1 MKSPAGPVK
10 TRFEFFHPRRCV
22 RSNWELQHR
31 QSQNKTELLEALS
44 DEQKELLEK
53 FCATEIEL
61 NGISEREAFT
71 AGFKIAMRLA
81 AEAFYTA
88 DNE

>member
-1 MKSPAGPVK
+1 MKNPSDSRIAGI
-10 TRFEFFHPRRCV
+10 CQSV

-31 QSQNKTELLEALS
+31 QPQNKAELLEALS

-81 AEAFYTA
+81 AEAFYES

>member
-1 MKSPAGPVK
+1 MKNPSDSRTAGI
-10 TRFEFFHPRRCV
+10 CQSV

-31 QSQNKTELLEALS
+31 QPQNKAELLEALS
-44 DEQKELLEK
+44 DEQKKLLEK

-71 AGFKIAMRLA
+71 AGFKITMRLA
-81 AEAFYTA
+81 AEAFYES

>member
-1 MKSPAGPVK
+1 MSRK
-10 TRFEFFHPRRCV
+10 
-22 RSNWELQHR
+22 N
-31 QSQNKTELLEALS
+31 LLEN
-44 DEQKELLEK
+44 

-81 AEAFYTA
+81 AEAFYGA

>member
-1 MKSPAGPVK
+1 M
-10 TRFEFFHPRRCV
+10 
-22 RSNWELQHR
+22 
-31 QSQNKTELLEALS
+31 
-44 DEQKELLEK
+44 
-53 FCATEIEL
+53 EL

-81 AEAFYTA
+81 AEAFYTV